1 MNNNKSEARVLAE
14 AALAAATQCRA
25 VKQLISGYIARTN
38 PKRVPV
44 NLRSD
49 GEKYR
54 WIRGNRGNHAI
65 ADAIAHS
72 DRNKDFDDRIDAAMA
87 QSDRCEKAP
96 PTLLPATTARTELP
110 DEPGHLRLA
119 NVDFL
124 ATRSPRAAP
133 SPATGEDRA
142 VEGRF
147 DEATNAVCFCVGIAQ
162 GLVHASVSASVLRSH
177 YGHGSLPMTLFKKHS
192 SALVEAV
199 RDRVSGGSIEL
210 IVLREYDLK

>member
-38 PKRVPV
+38 PKRAPV

-87 QSDRCEKAP
+87 QSDRSEKAP
-96 PTLLPATTARTELP
+96 PTRQPVTAAGTELP

-124 ATRSPRAAP
+124 ATRSP
-133 SPATGEDRA
+133 
-142 VEGRF
+142 
-147 DEATNAVCFCVGIAQ
+147 
-162 GLVHASVSASVLRSH
+162 
-177 YGHGSLPMTLFKKHS
+177 YGHGSLPMKLFKKHS